1 MVVEDMANLL
11 SPRQLGY
18 GVRNGAEAAVHAT
31 RRFVMDMEDDHAFL
45 KLDFRNAFNS
55 IRRDKVLEAV
65 QDLCPDIYPL
75 VHSSYSAPSSL
86 LGGESVISSQEGVR
100 WPLTV

>member
-1 MVVEDMANLL
+1 MQLEMPTHSF
-11 SPRQLGY
+11 SPRSLVFALWFWKAGC
-18 GVRNGAEAAVHAT
+18 RPKSALFFFGALLVAAVHAT

-75 VHSSYSAPSSL
+75 VHSSY
-86 LGGESVISSQEGVR
+86 
-100 WPLTV
+100 